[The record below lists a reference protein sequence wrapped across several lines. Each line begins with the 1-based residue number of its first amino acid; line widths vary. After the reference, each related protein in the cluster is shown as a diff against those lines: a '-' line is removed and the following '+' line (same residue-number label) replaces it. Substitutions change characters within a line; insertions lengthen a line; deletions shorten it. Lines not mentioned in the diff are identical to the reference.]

1 MVSGAISIAL
11 RLLWQA
17 RKDYTKLMFPHFFY
31 SQHNNF
37 IPAKFTYLW
46 PVPAGLRHAHFGV
59 IISYS
64 S

>member
-37 IPAKFTYLW
+37 IQRNSHTYG
-46 PVPAGLRHAHFGV
+46 PVGLRHAHFGV

>member
-37 IPAKFTYLW
+37 IQRNSHTYGRSLSDC
-46 PVPAGLRHAHFGV
+46 AMLIFGV
-59 IISYS
+59 IISNS